1 MTRKSSRKLVLIGG
15 KSSTESCKCGD
26 NAIEEITRKHLANF
40 LIISAMGEEDKEEW
54 GRGIKK
60 SGEGVNSRMIY
71 LIHCKNFC
79 KCHNVP
85 PPSTKK

>member
-1 MTRKSSRKLVLIGG
+1 
-15 KSSTESCKCGD
+15 
-26 NAIEEITRKHLANF
+26 
-40 LIISAMGEEDKEEW
+40 MGEEDKEEW